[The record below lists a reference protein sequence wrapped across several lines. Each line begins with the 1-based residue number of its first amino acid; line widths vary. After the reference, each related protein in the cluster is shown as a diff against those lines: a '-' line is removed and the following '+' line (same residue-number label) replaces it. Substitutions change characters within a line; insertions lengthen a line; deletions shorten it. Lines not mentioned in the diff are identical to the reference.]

1 MENQRQYE
9 FCHHWLER
17 VLVGGV
23 KQSPPAAKAGRKT
36 SRWRLFQGKSSNK
49 DTAAN
54 TSRSGKQN
62 KAKKKKVMD
71 LAAQT
76 AK

>member
-17 VLVGGV
+17 VLVGEV
-23 KQSPPAAKAGRKT
+23 KQSPPAAKGGRKT